1 MEKTIAAIST
11 GMVPSGISIVR
22 MSGPEAFDIADQVYH
37 KKNMQPCDT
46 GKKPLFR
53 KMKSHTI
60 HYGFISD
67 GKNDI
72 DEVLV
77 SVMKAPHTFTGE
89 DTIEINCHGGMLV
102 AKKVMELLL
111 KKGAKAAEPGE
122 FTKRAFLNGRMDL
135 SRAEAVIDVIDA
147 KNEFALK
154 ASLSQLK
161 GSVSE
166 KVSKLRDEILD
177 EMSFIEAALDDPEHY
192 DLGGFGEELKEKIK
206 PVQAEIKEM
215 IRRADYGSVMAEGV
229 KTVIAGKPN
238 AGKSSLLNILAGY
251 EKAIVTDVAGTTRD
265 VLEVPVM
272 LKNISLILM
281 DTAGIRDT
289 EDTVEKIGVDRAK
302 EALDEADL
310 ILYVVD
316 STVGVDKED
325 QKVIR
330 SLPESAKV
338 IFVLNKTDLASGKDV
353 NVDLKEYFG
362 REEKNVVCFSAKT
375 RKGLTELEDTITS
388 LYNAEELTYNDQVVI
403 TNARQKALLFET
415 EEALSMVIT
424 GIEDGMSEEFL
435 VVDLMNAYTALGKII
450 GEEVGDDVVSRVFEK
465 FCMGK

>member
-22 MSGPEAFDIADQVYH
+22 LSGPEAFDIADQVYH

-192 DLGGFGEELKEKIK
+192 DLGGFGEELQEKIK

-338 IFVLNKTDLASGKDV
+338 IFVLNKTDLSSGKDV
-353 NVDLKEYFG
+353 NADLKEYFS
-362 REEKNVVCFSAKT
+362 REENNVVCFSAKT
-375 RKGLTELEDTITS
+375 REGLTELEDTITS

-403 TNARQKALLFET
+403 TNARQKSLLFET